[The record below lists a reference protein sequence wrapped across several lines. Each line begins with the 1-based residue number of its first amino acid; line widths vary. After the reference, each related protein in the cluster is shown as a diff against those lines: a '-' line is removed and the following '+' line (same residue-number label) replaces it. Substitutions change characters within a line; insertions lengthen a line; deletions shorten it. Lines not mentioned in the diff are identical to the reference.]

1 MQIVAK
7 PHSFSAPQQFAILQ
21 GSTLKEIVDRHVP
34 TDAIVQLNGDIIP
47 KEQWQYITP
56 VEGDN
61 IVVTVSLHGGG
72 SSKNMLR
79 TILSIVV
86 VAGAFAFGQWGV
98 AAHGWSAF
106 QSAAAA
112 GFVAAAGTA
121 LVNALIPIRTP
132 SIDTSRQSPSFA
144 IGGARN
150 DARQFGAVPLI
161 LGRHRMSPP
170 LAAAPYTE
178 LLGSDEYLRMGVC
191 WGYSPVR
198 VSDIRIGNT
207 SLSTNGLANNG
218 RFKFVR
224 INTTDNNLL
233 EWVPSTVTQEA
244 VNVEL
249 KQKSELVTRTTEED
263 IDEFSF
269 DIVFPQGYGVVNDD
283 GSIRDFEYF
292 RDEFGDLIIAEFT
305 YRYRKTGTTTFSP
318 FNYVHINKKTKDVVR
333 YGVTV
338 EVPERGQYDVEIS
351 RVYSKNPDA
360 RVLDRIVWSYLRSIR
375 NDRPVNFRKP
385 LTMTSLRIKATEQL
399 SGVIDNLNGIVES
412 LVPTWNGS
420 AWTGSNATSNPAAL
434 FRWVLLGPGSDRPRT
449 VSQIDNAKLGEW
461 YEFCETNGYE
471 FNQIR
476 DFQDSIWDTLADIAA
491 AGRAAPTLIDGKWS
505 VIIDEPGKPVVQHF
519 TPRNSWDFQSSKSI
533 PIQPHAFRIR
543 FWNEDRDW
551 QVDERIVADDGYR
564 AGEAAPT
571 QFERIEF
578 PGITDPDLI
587 WKFGRYFIAQ
597 ARLRPEEYSFGVDF
611 EHLACQRGDV
621 VLMNH
626 DVTLWGSGAGRVTE
640 VKTDS
645 SDDIV
650 GVVVDEEFIVEP
662 GKTYNMR
669 FRLEDGSSFITN
681 VTPAGGDGVR
691 TEFDFAAT
699 SQNIQIGD
707 LVMFGEVNSE
717 AQRLVV
723 KRIERGADF
732 TARLVCVDEAPAL
745 YEADTGDIPPFDSN
759 TTDPVD
765 ITQTQPDAP
774 QIINVESGTN
784 ALIPL
789 GNGAFMA
796 RILVGLEPTTTI
808 PAARNYQVRFRSG
821 GNDWQMETTSPSE
834 LTVPLAPV
842 QTGDVYEIQARAIS
856 VFNVLGM
863 WGASVFEEVVGEL
876 EPPQDVTGF
885 IATQTKYGVKLKWN
899 PVSDVDLRDY
909 EIRVGADWDTAAVLA
924 NIDASEWLWAIQQAG
939 TYTLWIAARDFAG
952 IYSVNPAQYAIEVI
966 GPSAI
971 DLEYHFDGP
980 DVVLEWTQSTSL
992 FAVEDYLV
1000 QIFDANDEATRTY
1013 TASMTTSFRVRVDW
1027 GGTRKIGVTPV
1038 DIAGN
1043 MGPTR
1048 FVSVLVIAPGVV
1060 RNLTVQVIDNNVLL
1074 NWVRPAE
1081 HSLPIS
1087 HYEVFKGAT
1096 FATAVEIGEVGG
1108 TFSPIFETEAGLFT
1122 YWIRAIDTAVNVGP
1136 ALSIAVQ
1143 VNPPPDYVLRDIA
1156 NIDFSAGTHDN
1167 TCAIGTALYGPNNS
1181 CEQTWASHFED
1192 EGWTTIQQ
1200 QITAGYP
1207 LYLQPVPLGVATF
1220 TKEVDF
1226 GVVLPPTIV
1235 TLSANIDIMAGDVDF
1250 TQQISYKAAAED
1262 AWTDMEAGQTQVFV
1276 STFRYIKV
1284 TLTFESETGRT
1295 GLARINELLVRLDVK
1310 LRTDAGHATVSANPT
1325 AVTFGVAFIDVQS
1338 ITLTPLGTTPRYA
1351 VYDFDD
1357 SPYPTGFDIYLF
1369 DLDGNPTTGTVSWTA
1384 RGV

>member
-86 VAGAFAFGQWGV
+86 VAGAFAFGQWGA

-121 LVNALIPIRTP
+121 LVNALIPIRQP

-150 DARQFGAVPLI
+150 DARPFGAVPLI
-161 LGRHRMSPP
+161 LGRHRMTPP

-178 LLGSDEYLRMGVC
+178 LFGNEEYLRMGVC
-191 WGYSPVR
+191 WGYGPLAI
-198 VSDIRIGNT
+198 SDIRIGNT
-207 SLSTNGLANNG
+207 LISNFKNLQIDTDQGFLDRQTLKWVPNSVIQENVNIRLVSNEEIPSSWQFRETADDTDEASFDVVFPRGWGRVDNNG
-218 RFKFVR
+218 NVQEFPYS
-224 INTTDNNLL
+224 TTMGRYAFRYT
-233 EWVPSTVTQEA
+233 WRVAGTSTWQPITKV
-244 VNVEL
+244 
-249 KQKSELVTRTTEED
+249 D
-263 IDEFSF
+263 ID
-269 DIVFPQGYGVVNDD
+269 
-283 GSIRDFEYF
+283 
-292 RDEFGDLIIAEFT
+292 
-305 YRYRKTGTTTFSP
+305 
-318 FNYVHINKKTKDVVR
+318 KKTKDTVR
-333 YGVTV
+333 WGVRIV
-338 EVPERGQYDVEIS
+338 FPSRGKYEIAVS
-351 RVYSKNPDA
+351 RTYLLTDDIK
-360 RVLDRIVWSYLRSIR
+360 LLEEIVWSYLRSVR
-375 NDRPVNFRKP
+375 NEKPLNFRKP
-385 LTMTSLRIKATEQL
+385 LATTSLRIMATDQL
-399 SGVIDNLNGIVES
+399 SGIIDNLNGIVES
-412 LVPTWNGS
+412 YVPIWSKELGLWIS
-420 AWTGSNATSNPAAL
+420 EPSNNPAAL
-434 FRWVLLGPGSDRPRT
+434 YRWVLLGPGSDRPRSL
-449 VSQIDNAKLGEW
+449 SQVDSVKLAEW

-909 EIRVGADWDTAAVLA
+909 EIRVGADWDTATVLA

-1043 MGPTR
+1043 MGPTA

-1074 NWVRPAE
+1074 NWIRPAE
-1081 HSLPIS
+1081 HSLPIDY
-1087 HYEVFKGAT
+1087 YEVFKGDT